1 MSKEENH
8 ITTSD
13 ELQKVELLEED
24 LLTTEQNETEKL
36 PQETA
41 KEESNRNKLLNSL
54 MDEDEEKTPEIRQ
67 WKDIWH
73 AMSIDGQWFKRQ
85 IGVILMV
92 VAGIILYITFRYQ
105 AQQEMIE
112 EDNLR
117 KELLDWKYRSMTRNS
132 ELTLRTRQSQLE
144 QMLKANGDS
153 TLKASITAPFALENE

>member
-1 MSKEENH
+1 MSKEDAQIKDPEEQL
-8 ITTSD
+8 D
-13 ELQKVELLEED
+13 EELQVQED
-24 LLTTEQNETEKL
+24 
-36 PQETA
+36 P
-41 KEESNRNKLLNSL
+41 KEESSKAKLLNSL
-54 MDEDEEKTPEIRQ
+54 VNDEDEEKVQEITH
-67 WKDIWH
+67 WKDFMR

-85 IGVILMV
+85 MGVIFMI

-144 QMLKANGDS
+144 EKLKANGDS
-153 TLKASITAPFALENE
+153 TLKPSNIAPFIIETE